1 MKERT
6 VVTPLTPEES
16 EIVCLLRDVPEGRSR
31 LQLLALVRELV
42 SFVASP
48 SCSEAQ
54 ADGVPCPTAH
64 SSCDECQHIN
74 SCLAEMRYLVGA
86 SEASDLA

>member
-1 MKERT
+1 MKERS
-6 VVTPLTPEES
+6 VATPVTPEEW

-42 SFVASP
+42 GFVASP

-64 SSCDECQHIN
+64 SSCVECQHIN
-74 SCLAEMRYLVGA
+74 SCLAQMRYLVGA
-86 SEASDLA
+86 SEARDLA